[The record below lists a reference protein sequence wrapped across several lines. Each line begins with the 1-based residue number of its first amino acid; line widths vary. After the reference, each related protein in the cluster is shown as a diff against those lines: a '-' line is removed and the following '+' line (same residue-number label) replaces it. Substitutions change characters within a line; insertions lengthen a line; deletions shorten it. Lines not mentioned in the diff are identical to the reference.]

1 MKVVIVGSG
10 KIGVTL
16 TSRLVGEGHD
26 VVVVDNS
33 GKVIEDITNLYD
45 VMGVAGNGVD
55 CDVLNEAGAGQA
67 ELVAAVT
74 DSDEKNMLCCYLARK
89 LGAKHTISRI
99 RNPEYFGADLA
110 FLREHLGLSMV
121 INPELLAAEE
131 IFNLLKFPAAVKVE
145 YFSRRNFEMVEVV
158 LKPDSPLDGM
168 KLSDMRTRF
177 KGQYLICAVQRG
189 EEVIIPDGR
198 FELKA
203 GDRVGITGAKGET
216 AKLLKNFGLLQKQA
230 KSVMI
235 LGGSRTAFYLTRLLL
250 ASGTQVK
257 IIERDRDICR
267 DLCDAFPKAMVLQGD
282 GASQEILMEEGLTEQ
297 DAFVALTG
305 MDEENAL
312 MSIFAA
318 NHDVPKVIAKL
329 NRDEM
334 IQLAGQL
341 GLDTVVSPKRT
352 VSDLVAGYARALHNS
367 IGSNIETLY
376 NLMDGGAEALEFSV
390 SEGTEVLDT
399 PLKEMKFRPNTLIAG
414 IIRNRKAFVPSG
426 DDMILANDKVVVI
439 CSGSRYTDI
448 SEILA

>member
-1 MKVVIVGSG
+1 M
-10 KIGVTL
+10 TL
-16 TSRLVGEGHD
+16 TSRLVEEGHD

-33 GKVIEDITNLYD
+33 TKVIEEITNLYD

-55 CDVLNEAGAGQA
+55 CDILNEAGAGQA

-74 DSDEKNMLCCYLARK
+74 DSDEKNMLCCFLARK

-99 RNPEYFGADLA
+99 RNPEYFDADLA
-110 FLREHLGLSMV
+110 FLKEHLGLSMV

-131 IFNLLKFPAAVKVE
+131 IYNLLRFPSAVKVE
-145 YFSRRNFEMVEVV
+145 YFSRRYFEMVEVV

-168 KLSDMRTRF
+168 KLSDMRARF
-177 KGQYLICAVQRG
+177 KGQYLVCVVRRG
-189 EEVIIPDGR
+189 DQVIIPDGR

-216 AKLLKNFGLLQKQA
+216 AKLLKSFDQLQRQA

-235 LGGSRTAFYLTRLLL
+235 LGGSRTAFYLTRLLIN
-250 ASGTQVK
+250 AGTQVK
-257 IIERDRDICR
+257 IIERDRNICR

-282 GASQEILMEEGLTEQ
+282 GASQEILMEEGLADQ

-305 MDEENAL
+305 MDEENVL
-312 MSIFAA
+312 MSIFAS
-318 NHDVPKVIAKL
+318 NHNVQKVISKI

-334 IQLAGQL
+334 IELAGQL
-341 GLDTVVSPKRT
+341 GLDTVVSPKRI
-352 VSDLVAGYARALHNS
+352 VSDLVTGYARALHNS

-390 SEGTEVLDT
+390 SEGTPVLGT
-399 PLKEMKFRPNTLIAG
+399 PLKEMKFRPNTIIAG
-414 IIRNRKAFVPSG
+414 IIRDRKAFIPSG

-439 CSGSRYTDI
+439 CSDSHYTDI
-448 SEILA
+448 SDILA